1 MDIVS
6 QVKKHPRSGETVKGK
21 NFSYIPGGKG
31 ANQAVAAHRLGGNV
45 SILGKVGEDAF
56 GTTLLQFFKNEG
68 MNTDNIVMSEKIT
81 TGAAFVAVDSSS
93 ENIIYVSGGANDNL
107 TSADTKHI
115 EIEIERGDI
124 VSATLETPIE
134 TTKQL
139 FNGARKIGAKT
150 ILNAAPAILDAEVL
164 FPLVDYLIVNET
176 ELSVFARTEIPKNR
190 EEVVG
195 AMKKLQKNVRN
206 IVVTLGS
213 QGVVALVE
221 KEVITLNGHKVKA
234 VDATAAGDCFV
245 GAFVVALQND
255 KMIKQAMDFANTAAA
270 ISVQRLGASSSLPTR
285 KEVENFVSK

>member
-6 QVKKHPRSGETVKGK
+6 QVEKHPRSGETVKGK

-56 GTTLLQFFKNEG
+56 GKTLLKFFKNEG
-68 MNTDNIVMSEKIT
+68 MNTDSIVVSEKIT
-81 TGAAFVAVDSSS
+81 TGAAFVAVDNSS

-107 TSADTKHI
+107 TPADTKHI
-115 EIEIERGDI
+115 EIQMGDI

-139 FNGARKIGAKT
+139 FKEARKIGAKT
-150 ILNAAPAILDAEVL
+150 ILNAAPGILDAEVL
-164 FPLVDYLIVNET
+164 FSLADYLIVNEA
-176 ELSVFARTEIPKNR
+176 ELSVFARTEIPKTK
-190 EEVVG
+190 EEVIG
-195 AMKKLQKNVRN
+195 AMKKLQKNVKN
-206 IVVTLGS
+206 IITTLGDK
-213 QGVVALVE
+213 GVVALIEE
-221 KEVITLNGHKVKA
+221 KLITLEGHKVKA

-245 GAFVVALQND
+245 GAFLVALQND
-255 KMIKQAMDFANTAAA
+255 KMIKQAMDFANAAAA